1 MIFLTFQEFLSLRQ
15 FISLRHISEFKIGSQ
30 YYRIIVHYP
39 SINFFFISQL
49 AVNYEAR
56 SFGVTRNMRG
66 DEAKE
71 KCPDIILVKV
81 PEERGKADLTKYRNA
96 GKEVIQVLKNQFPGA
111 VIERAS

>member
-1 MIFLTFQEFLSLRQ
+1 M
-15 FISLRHISEFKIGSQ
+15 
-30 YYRIIVHYP
+30 HYP

-111 VIERAS
+111 VIERASVDEAYLVCM